1 MGSTLPEAA
10 TVAEVPVESPA
21 PEATPG
27 GAGDPRWTEILGRM
41 RTRRASL
48 ASILTDAVTVDVASG
63 VLRVRFG
70 SAFHRE
76 KLLEPR
82 NRELLNE
89 EIRAVYGRGI
99 RLEIEAGE
107 PGARPP
113 APEPASPP
121 PARFSAGVETFLEKF
136 DGVILDP

>member
-1 MGSTLPEAA
+1 
-10 TVAEVPVESPA
+10 VAVETA
-21 PEATPG
+21 PG
-27 GAGDPRWTEILGRM
+27 LL
-41 RTRRASL
+41 RA
-48 ASILTDAVTVDVASG
+48 
-63 VLRVRFG
+63 RFG

-89 EIRAVYGRGI
+89 EVRAVLGRGV

-107 PGARPP
+107 PRSQP
-113 APEPASPP
+113 ASAAPASPP
-121 PARFSAGVETFLEKF
+121 PARFSPGVETILERF